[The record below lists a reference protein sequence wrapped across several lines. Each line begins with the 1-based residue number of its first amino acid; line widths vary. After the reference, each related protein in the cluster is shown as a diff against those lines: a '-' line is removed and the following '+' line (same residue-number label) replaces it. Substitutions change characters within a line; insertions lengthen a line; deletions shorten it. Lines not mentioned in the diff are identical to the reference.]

1 MTIRIQLDTVLRAEK
16 LRPILYALRPVEKRG
31 LRKSGFWGGAC
42 LQERAGPSRGNEA
55 QLAMIRPERFRTTR
69 SQEVHSSLMV
79 KCRLLQA
86 GLP

>member
-1 MTIRIQLDTVLRAEK
+1 MTIRIQLDTVFRAEK

-31 LRKSGFWGGAC
+31 LRKSGFWGRPFTRKGGALPWQGGSTGDDPPGA
-42 LQERAGPSRGNEA
+42 LQNN
-55 QLAMIRPERFRTTR
+55 
-69 SQEVHSSLMV
+69 SQPGSALFVDG